1 MPGGGSYCAVYGC
14 SNRSE
19 TNYYDLLSLRTRLYN
34 QY

>member
-19 TNYYDLLSLRTRLYN
+19 TKERWVARGPSGFTNL
-34 QY
+34 